1 MVKASQSFV
10 GIVAGGDSV
19 KSARSVGEP
28 VCQASRLCPARIKP
42 NGCRSR
48 TVFIQSLLSIMN
60 QELRRRNVEALIA
73 KCRGVMARQDKAWS
87 TEDQYCGYIRQFLW
101 FTFTL
106 PTALPSEKKL
116 EAWLTKM
123 ALEKDVAVST
133 QNTAFHAVRWFYQ
146 DVMGVQLKNVDAL
159 RATRPA
165 HVRHAPTVDETFR
178 LMQDVRD
185 VGNYP
190 TNLITR
196 ILYQRGLRLCEPL
209 DLRIKD
215 VQFETRKLFI
225 MGGKFRKD
233 RVVNLPESLVPE
245 FQRQILVAR
254 TVFERDV
261 RNQLP
266 LQIPHQLARKYPEY
280 KFHWQW
286 AWVFPAHRSCRHRRT
301 GELVR
306 FRMHESYVQQ
316 AIRESRRRLGI
327 LCLPHELRHGHIT
340 HLLDRGVNIKALQ
353 EEAGH
358 KNIETT
364 ARYSHAEACS
374 VPDPVEV
381 IRRHIIGIDRFSP
394 FRIQDAQCIKS
405 PLDA

>member
-1 MVKASQSFV
+1 
-10 GIVAGGDSV
+10 
-19 KSARSVGEP
+19 
-28 VCQASRLCPARIKP
+28 
-42 NGCRSR
+42 
-48 TVFIQSLLSIMN
+48 MN
-60 QELRRRNVEALIA
+60 QELRRQNIEDLIA
-73 KCRGVMARQDKAWS
+73 KCRGVMARQDKAWA
-87 TEDQYCGYIRQFLW
+87 TEDQYCGYIRKFLW
-101 FTFTL
+101 FTFSQSASST
-106 PTALPSEKKL
+106 SEQKL

-133 QNTAFHAVRWFYQ
+133 QNVAFNAVRWFYQ
-146 DVMGVQLKNVDAL
+146 DVMGVHLKNVDAM
-159 RATRPA
+159 RATRPVR
-165 HVRHAPTVDETFR
+165 VRHAPTVEETFR

-190 TNLITR
+190 TNFITR

-245 FQRQILVAR
+245 FQRQIVVAR

-261 RNQLP
+261 RNHLP
-266 LQIPHQLARKYPEY
+266 LQIPNQLNRKYPEY

-286 AWVFPAHRSCRHRRT
+286 AWVFPAHRACRHRRT

-306 FRMHESYVQQ
+306 FGMHESYVQQ

-327 LCLPHELRHGHIT
+327 LCLPHELRHAHGT
-340 HLLDRGVNIKALQ
+340 HLLDRGVNIKSLS
-353 EEAGH
+353 EEMGH
-358 KNIETT
+358 KNIQTT
-364 ARYSHAEACS
+364 AGYCHAEACS
-374 VPDPVEV
+374 VPDPIEV
-381 IRRHIIGIDRFSP
+381 IRRHIITSERIAP
-394 FRIQDAQCIKS
+394 ARIQDDLSVKS